1 MHACLAQFDTTHAS
15 GSIPPISLAQV
26 DEYLFPLIRAGL
38 MDGSLKT
45 FRLEVERG
53 RLPGQVVDALNAS
66 LPDTIGAWYKY
77 EPKLVETSR
86 FEIVGVKYQKNPGLQ
101 GEWKEFSISAFR
113 AQPDIMEEAKEVA
126 ASSGAFWVHF
136 RIKSTPLIE
145 LMTGDRDFKLGEE

>member
-1 MHACLAQFDTTHAS
+1 MIVSSDTTHAS
-15 GSIPPISLAQV
+15 GSIPLISLAQV

-77 EPKLVETSR
+77 EPELVETSR
-86 FEIVGVKYQKNPGLQ
+86 FEIISVKYQKNPGTLQ

-145 LMTGDRDFKLGEE
+145 LMTGDRDFRLGEE